1 MGLMRAVGVGRREVV
16 GSREGK
22 LFCIDEGAWEGVSS
36 ASGVVESCL
45 MQLNKSD

>member
-1 MGLMRAVGVGRREVV
+1 MSPMRAAGVGRREVV
-16 GSREGK
+16 RSRERE

-45 MQLNKSD
+45 TQLNKSD